1 MPPSSILT
9 KAMSLLDL
17 IAASPLPLSLTD
29 IVDKSELP
37 KSSCHRLL
45 VLLREAH
52 TLTYNVASQTY
63 APGPRLMRWGVQTAQ
78 KENLASIAAPHMR
91 SLCQSTKA
99 RVALSV
105 LDGDAVLFV
114 HTIENGAPY
123 RLAPRVG
130 QHSPLHASAAGKLFM
145 ANMDPDAQADLLAGC
160 DFEQCTE
167 FTITS
172 PQALLPELEIA
183 EKNGFAVSAREEF
196 RQISGLAVPIIG
208 ANNEIMAALSIWDVG
223 DDTVLSSLQSQLAV
237 LTRAAS
243 DIQVALGYVA

>member
-1 MPPSSILT
+1 MLPSSILT

-17 IAASPLPLSLTD
+17 IAASPLPLTLTD
-29 IVDKSELP
+29 IVDKSGLP

-45 VLLREAH
+45 VLLRDAH
-52 TLTYNVASQTY
+52 ALTYNLASQTY

-78 KENLASIAAPHMR
+78 KENLVSIAAPHMR
-91 SLCQSTKA
+91 SLCQRTKA

-130 QHSPLHASAAGKLFM
+130 QHSPLHASAAGKLFL
-145 ANMDPDAQADLLAGC
+145 AKMDRDVRADLLATY

-167 FTITS
+167 FTIAS
-172 PQALLPELEIA
+172 PQALLPELETV
-183 EKNGFAVSAREEF
+183 EKNGFAVSVREEF
-196 RQISGLAVPIIG
+196 RQISGLATPIMG
-208 ANNEIMAALSIWDVG
+208 ANNAIIAALSIWDVG
-223 DDTVLSSLQSQLAV
+223 DDTVLSSLQSQLAE

-243 DIQVALGYVA
+243 DIRVGLGYVA